1 MRDTEG
7 PLHHRAKLG
16 GPPPLS
22 GEELIMPSL
31 TDAQTNFIE
40 TINDGPDRLDPS
52 LFAGPPDRIL
62 LGLKAH
68 ANTISHARIVAL
80 EETFPLTRQHLG
92 EVAFNTIAR
101 DFAETETAKA
111 SDSNR
116 IGLSFP
122 DCLSDPATKELAQIE
137 WAWLESYHA
146 AEAVPLTL
154 DDLATLEEA
163 ALLAVA
169 IAPHPSARMVTISAP
184 IASAIHELAGQHP
197 TAILCVRPD
206 AEVRLIPLDAVQ
218 LAVFAASAQ
227 NNASLGNLLAIALE
241 QAGEQAPLEP
251 ILHLIGASALTK
263 AG

>member
-1 MRDTEG
+1 
-7 PLHHRAKLG
+7 
-16 GPPPLS
+16 
-22 GEELIMPSL
+22 MPSL
-31 TDAQTNFIE
+31 TDVQTNFIE

-80 EETFPLTRQHLG
+80 EETFPITRQHLG

-116 IGLSFP
+116 IGLGFP

-146 AEAVPLTL
+146 TDAVPLTMG
-154 DDLATLEEA
+154 DLAALDEA
-163 ALLAVA
+163 ALLALA
-169 IAPHPSARMVTISAP
+169 IAPHPSARIVAVSAP
-184 IASAIHELAGQHP
+184 IASALKELAGQCP
-197 TAILCVRPD
+197 TAILSVRPYTEVYLLAID
-206 AEVRLIPLDAVQ
+206 AIQR
-218 LAVFAASAQ
+218 AVFAASAQ
-227 NNASLGNLLAIALE
+227 KNASLGNLLAVALE

-251 ILHLIGASALTK
+251 ILHLIGAGALVK